1 VLFKQRLSDHK
12 LVITLLRITVHY
24 SLDVSSAVVIELNIE
39 FREDHD
45 LIEVEVV
52 VKVVVQ
58 CVLEESDVPP
68 ADVDTEGLAV
78 VSQES
83 HSVKVVGLEALLEVL
98 L

>member
-1 VLFKQRLSDHK
+1 
-12 LVITLLRITVHY
+12 LRITVNY

-45 LIEVEVV
+45 LVEVEVV
-52 VKVVVQ
+52 VEVVVQ

-78 VSQES
+78 VGQES

-98 L
+98 LQVLTINLAQL